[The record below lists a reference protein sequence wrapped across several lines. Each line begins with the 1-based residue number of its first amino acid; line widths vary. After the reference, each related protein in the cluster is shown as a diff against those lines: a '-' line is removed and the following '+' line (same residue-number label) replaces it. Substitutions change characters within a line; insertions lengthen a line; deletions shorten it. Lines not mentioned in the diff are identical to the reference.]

1 MNYEIFKAAVTV
13 AVLAASFLL
22 LCAISKSMEL
32 KAEYD
37 EWSTQKRRA
46 KYRRSAYADVYRRRV
61 QSGNRDELWKVVSK

>member
-13 AVLAASFLL
+13 AVFAAAFLL
-22 LCAISKSMEL
+22 LCAIDKAMEL

-46 KYRRSAYADVYRRRV
+46 KFRAPAYKQMNKRWTQHV
-61 QSGNRDELWKVVSK
+61 NRETLWTEVNK

>member
-13 AVLAASFLL
+13 AVLAAAFLL

-37 EWSTQKRRA
+37 EWSTQKRRE
-46 KYRRSAYADVYRRRV
+46 KYRKPAYKQMNKRWT
-61 QSGNRDELWKVVSK
+61 QHENREELWQVVNK

>member
-1 MNYEIFKAAVTV
+1 MNYEIFKAAVIV

-32 KAEYD
+32 KAEYN

-46 KYRRSAYADVYRRRV
+46 KYRAPAYKQMNKRWT
-61 QSGNRDELWKVVSK
+61 QHENRETLWTEVNK

>member
-1 MNYEIFKAAVTV
+1 MNYEIFKAAVIV

-37 EWSTQKRRA
+37 EWSTQKNRA
-46 KYRRSAYADVYRRRV
+46 KFRAPAYKQMNKRWTQRQNREALWRR
-61 QSGNRDELWKVVSK
+61 LPK

>member
-22 LCAISKSMEL
+22 LCAIDKGIAL
-32 KAEYD
+32 KEEYD

-46 KYRRSAYADVYRRRV
+46 KFRAPAYKQMNKRWTQHV
-61 QSGNRDELWKVVSK
+61 NRDELWKVVNK

>member
-13 AVLAASFLL
+13 AVLAAAFLL

-37 EWSTQKRRA
+37 EWSTQKNRA
-46 KYRRSAYADVYRRRV
+46 KYRAPAYKQMNKRWIQHV
-61 QSGNRDELWKVVSK
+61 NRDELWKVVNK

>member
-22 LCAISKSMEL
+22 LCAIDKGMTL
-32 KAEYD
+32 KEEYD

-46 KYRRSAYADVYRRRV
+46 KFRAPAYKQMNKRWTQHV
-61 QSGNRDELWKVVSK
+61 NRDELWKVVNK